1 MEAWTELRTEIRT
14 KPMPVVRL
22 AEMPVAFAVA
32 PADASSTRPWLLRFG
47 FRPVGS
53 RGPVHGSHVRAFHV
67 ELIVRPRAR
76 SDDAPR
82 AAQRLPL
89 ASARH
94 TDDVPKFSAVI
105 PRS

>member
-1 MEAWTELRTEIRT
+1 MEAWTELLTEIRT
-14 KPMPVVRL
+14 KAMPVVRL

-67 ELIVRPRAR
+67 ELIRAPPSRGAPTRLAPTKGYRSPRR
-76 SDDAPR
+76 ETRMMSR
-82 AAQRLPL
+82 NSLR
-89 ASARH
+89 
-94 TDDVPKFSAVI
+94 
-105 PRS
+105 